1 MKLNEIKLDSKLKR
15 RKRVGRGI
23 GSGKGKTAGR
33 GMKGQKSR
41 TGVSIKGFEGGQMP
55 LHMRMPKHGFKSR
68 KKINKVI
75 LKTDLI
81 NSLLDKKIIKENSKL
96 SVNELSI
103 HSKLKK
109 NVFIKILL
117 GQKLSKAVNLES
129 HSASDSAK
137 KEFERIG
144 GSISIVKFKKTKR
157 VNEIKDDKKSKKVVG
172 QKKIIDSKKSE
183 IKNTQKNSKSI
194 LKENK
199 NSKKVVEQKKIIDSK
214 KNEIKNDQ
222 NNTKSILKN
231 ASTNL
236 KKEIKKSV
244 SKKKITKTKKKNK

>member
-1 MKLNEIKLDSKLKR
+1 MKLNEIKTDFKLKK

-41 TGVSIKGFEGGQMP
+41 TGVSINGFEGGQMP
-55 LHMRMPKHGFKSR
+55 LHMRMPEHGFKSR
-68 KKINKVI
+68 KKINKII

-81 NSLLDKKIIKENSKL
+81 NNLLEKKIIKENSKL
-96 SVNELSI
+96 SINELSI

-117 GQKLSKAVNLES
+117 GQKLNKAVNLES

-144 GSISIVKFKKTKR
+144 GSINIVKFRKIKR
-157 VNEIKDDKKSKKVVG
+157 VNDKKEDKNSKKVYK
-172 QKKIIDSKKSE
+172 QKKVIGSKKSE
-183 IKNTQKNSKSI
+183 IKNDQEKSKSI
-194 LKENK
+194 SKNTSP
-199 NSKKVVEQKKIIDSK
+199 NSKKEMKKSHNI
-214 KNEIKNDQ
+214 
-222 NNTKSILKN
+222 
-231 ASTNL
+231 
-236 KKEIKKSV
+236 KKETTKTTKVTNTPKKS
-244 SKKKITKTKKKNK
+244 K

>member
-1 MKLNEIKLDSKLKR
+1 MKLNEIKIDSKLKK

-41 TGVSIKGFEGGQMP
+41 TGVAINGFEGGQMP

-68 KKINKVI
+68 KKIDKII

-81 NSLLDKKIIKENSKL
+81 NNLLDKKIIKENSKL
-96 SVNELSI
+96 SINELSI
-103 HSKLKK
+103 HSKSKK

-117 GQKLSKAVNLES
+117 GQKLNKAVNLES

-144 GSISIVKFKKTKR
+144 GSISIVKFKKIKR
-157 VNEIKDDKKSKKVVG
+157 VNEKKEAKNPKKIDEKKKVTG
-172 QKKIIDSKKSE
+172 SKKSE
-183 IKNTQKNSKSI
+183 IKNKQDKPKSI
-194 LKENK
+194 SK
-199 NSKKVVEQKKIIDSK
+199 NTSS
-214 KNEIKNDQ
+214 
-222 NNTKSILKN
+222 
-231 ASTNL
+231 NL
-236 KKEIKKSV
+236 KKEIKNPDSSV
-244 SKKKITKTKKKNK
+244 KIKTTKTTKTKKTTKKNK

>member
-1 MKLNEIKLDSKLKR
+1 MKLNEIKIDSKLKK

-41 TGVSIKGFEGGQMP
+41 TGVSINGFEGCQMP

-68 KKINKVI
+68 KKINKIV

-81 NSLLDKKIIKENSKL
+81 NNLLEKKIIKENSKL
-96 SVNELSI
+96 SIKDLTM

-117 GQKLSKAVNLES
+117 GKKLNKAVNLES
-129 HSASDSAK
+129 HSASESVR

-144 GSISIVKFKKTKR
+144 GSINIVKFKKLKI
-157 VNEIKDDKKSKKVVG
+157 VNKK
-172 QKKIIDSKKSE
+172 E
-183 IKNTQKNSKSI
+183 
-194 LKENK
+194 ENK
-199 NSKKVVEQKKIIDSK
+199 NSKKVI
-214 KNEIKNDQ
+214 NY
-222 NNTKSILKN
+222 IL
-231 ASTNL
+231 
-236 KKEIKKSV
+236 
-244 SKKKITKTKKKNK
+244 